1 MKAIK
6 KQLQEQKKGQF
17 KEDAIKCMEIYDA
30 LITIEG
36 KIWEKSWQTLVICQ
50 WRATNY
56 YYRPSKIGEIF
67 LRGLKQYNEL

>member
-6 KQLQEQKKGQF
+6 TQLQEQKKGQF
-17 KEDAIKCMEIYDA
+17 KEDAIKCIEIYDA

-50 WRATNY
+50 WRATDY
-56 YYRPSKIGEIF
+56 YYKPSKIGEIF
-67 LRGLKQYNEL
+67 LHGLKQYIEI

>member
-6 KQLQEQKKGQF
+6 TQLQEQKKGQF

-36 KIWEKSWQTLVICQ
+36 KVWERSWQTLVICQ
-50 WRATNY
+50 WRATYY

-67 LRGLKQYNEL
+67 LKGLKQYNEL

>member
-6 KQLQEQKKGQF
+6 TQLQEQKRGQF

-36 KIWEKSWQTLVICQ
+36 KIWEKSWQTLVLCQ

-67 LRGLKQYNEL
+67 LRGLNKNIEL